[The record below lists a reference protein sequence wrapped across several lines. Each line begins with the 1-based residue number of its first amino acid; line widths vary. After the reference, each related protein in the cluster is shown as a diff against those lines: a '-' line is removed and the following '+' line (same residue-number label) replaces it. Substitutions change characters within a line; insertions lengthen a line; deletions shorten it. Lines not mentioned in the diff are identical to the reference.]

1 MAELGSRD
9 EYWADLVMEW
19 KASGLS
25 QKEFCRQRGI
35 SDRALN
41 NWLYKSPY
49 RERVARI
56 LASRSQETPH
66 AETHRFLPVAV
77 LGEDRATDAPKASKA
92 PAIEVVL
99 RSGPRIAVTAGFDAE
114 TLRRVVE
121 ALEVRSC

>member
-9 EYWADLVMEW
+9 EHWAYLIMEW
-19 KASGLS
+19 RASGLS
-25 QKEFCRQRGI
+25 QKEFCRQRVI

-56 LASRSQETPH
+56 LASRSHETPN
-66 AETHRFLPVAV
+66 AETPRFLPVAV
-77 LGEDRATDAPKASKA
+77 LTEDRAADTPKASAA
-92 PAIEVVL
+92 PAIEVLL
-99 RSGPRIAVTAGFDAE
+99 RSGFRIAVTAGFDAE

-121 ALEVRSC
+121 ALEVRPC